1 MKTHGGASLTT
12 DRKSAETRPAR
23 AVKAAT
29 GTGKGPAPAAGPVK
43 VPAPAEEPVKGT
55 PATPAEETQKTPEK
69 ASTNA
74 PGKKAPAKK
83 GSGKPAVPS
92 GEHEQHGKP
101 GRPFW
106 SGSITIGLVNVPV
119 RLHTMVRDRSF
130 SFRLLH
136 KKDGQPLKYDRVCS
150 RDGLVV
156 PWNETVKGYEIR
168 KGEFLV
174 FEPEELKAA
183 MPDSDRKIRIDKF
196 VYYLSL
202 DPVYFESSYILVPDR
217 SEEAYSLLVTALGEL
232 GRAAAG
238 TITLRTKEYPVVVH
252 VYDGALVL
260 TTLRHADEVTPPHAF
275 SILPSLPVPKVAELA
290 LAKRIINDLAGD
302 FSINDYPDRYR
313 ESILALIDKK
323 LAGEKI
329 VYEEPH
335 PEEAKELMAALE
347 ETIATL
353 ARK

>member
-1 MKTHGGASLTT
+1 MMIHGGISLTPGRRST
-12 DRKSAETRPAR
+12 DTPPAKAGKKETAETKKQAVPPKKVREKQATAQPAS
-23 AVKAAT
+23 
-29 GTGKGPAPAAGPVK
+29 P
-43 VPAPAEEPVKGT
+43 PAED
-55 PATPAEETQKTPEK
+55 
-69 ASTNA
+69 
-74 PGKKAPAKK
+74 
-83 GSGKPAVPS
+83 
-92 GEHEQHGKP
+92 HEQHGKA

-136 KKDGQPLKYDRVCS
+136 RSDGQPLKYDRVCS
-150 RDGLVV
+150 RDGVVV
-156 PWNETVKGYEIR
+156 PWAETVKGYEVR

-174 FEPEELKAA
+174 FEPDELKAA
-183 MPDSDRKIRIDKF
+183 MPESDRKIRIDKF

-217 SEEAYSLLVTALGEL
+217 SEEAYSLLVTALQDL

-275 SILPSLPVPKVAELA
+275 SILPTLPVPKEAELA
-290 LAKRIINDLAGD
+290 LAKRIITDLAGD
-302 FSINDYPDRYR
+302 FSINDYPDHYR
-313 ESILALIDKK
+313 ESVLALIDKK

-335 PEEAKELMAALE
+335 PEEAKELMAALQ

>member
-1 MKTHGGASLTT
+1 MKTGK
-12 DRKSAETRPAR
+12 RSAETAPAR
-23 AVKAAT
+23 TKRT
-29 GTGKGPAPAAGPVK
+29 AAG
-43 VPAPAEEPVKGT
+43 
-55 PATPAEETQKTPEK
+55 
-69 ASTNA
+69 
-74 PGKKAPAKK
+74 AKK
-83 GSGKPAVPS
+83 SPRSDLQPLKPEVKEAHLPS
-92 GEHEQHGKP
+92 KEEEHPPKP

-130 SFRLLH
+130 AFRLLH
-136 KKDGQPLKYDRVCS
+136 RDDGQPLKYDRVCS
-150 RDGLVV
+150 RDGRVV
-156 PWNETVKGYEIR
+156 PWADTVKGYEIR

-174 FEPEELKAA
+174 FEPDELKAV
-183 MPDSDRKIRIDKF
+183 MPESDRKIRIDRF

-202 DPVYFESSYILVPDR
+202 DPVYFESSYVLVPDR
-217 SEEAYSLLVTALGEL
+217 SEEAYGLLVTALQEL

-238 TITLRTKEYPVVVH
+238 TITLRTKEYPAVVH

-260 TTLRHADEVTPPHAF
+260 TTLRHSDEVTMPHAF
-275 SILPSLPVPKVAELA
+275 AILPQLPVPKEAELA
-290 LAKRIINDLAGD
+290 LAKRIITELSGD

-313 ESILALIDKK
+313 EAILALIDKK

-335 PEEAKELMAALE
+335 PGEAKELMQALQ

-353 ARK
+353 GRK

>member
-1 MKTHGGASLTT
+1 MRTHGGASLTPG
-12 DRKSAETRPAR
+12 RKSAETRPAR
-23 AVKAAT
+23 AKKADA
-29 GTGKGPAPAAGPVK
+29 GKG
-43 VPAPAEEPVKGT
+43 
-55 PATPAEETQKTPEK
+55 KTPLP
-69 ASTNA
+69 T
-74 PGKKAPAKK
+74 KK
-83 GSGKPAVPS
+83 GSEKKEDTTQSLPA
-92 GEHEQHGKP
+92 GDHEQHGKA

-136 KKDGQPLKYDRVCS
+136 KTDGQPLKYDRVCS

-156 PWNETVKGYEIR
+156 PWTETVKGYEIR

-183 MPDSDRKIRIDKF
+183 MPESDRKIRIDKF
-196 VYYLSL
+196 VHYLSL
-202 DPVYFESSYILVPDR
+202 DPVYFVSSFVLVPDR
-217 SEEAYSLLVTALGEL
+217 SEEAYSLLVTALQDL

-252 VYDGALVL
+252 VYDGALIL

-275 SILPSLPVPKVAELA
+275 GILPTLPVPKEAELA
-290 LAKRIINDLAGD
+290 LAKKIITDLAGD
-302 FSINDYPDRYR
+302 FNINDYPDHYR
-313 ESILALIDKK
+313 EAVLSLIDRK

-335 PEEAKELMAALE
+335 PEEAKELMQALQ

-353 ARK
+353 GRK

>member
-1 MKTHGGASLTT
+1 LTP
-12 DRKSAETRPAR
+12 DRRSADKPPAR
-23 AVKAAT
+23 AGKRAAAAPAKRAEEIPAQEPHPEKKSPP
-29 GTGKGPAPAAGPVK
+29 GKKGAPGKGPAE
-43 VPAPAEEPVKGT
+43 PAPPVAEGHEPQ
-55 PATPAEETQKTPEK
+55 AK
-69 ASTNA
+69 A
-74 PGKKAPAKK
+74 
-83 GSGKPAVPS
+83 
-92 GEHEQHGKP
+92 

-119 RLHTMVRDRSF
+119 RLHTMVRDHSF

-136 KKDGQPLKYDRVCS
+136 RADGQPLKYDRVCS
-150 RDGLVV
+150 RDGVVV
-156 PWNETVKGYEIR
+156 PWAETVKGYEIR

-174 FEPEELKAA
+174 FEPDELKAI
-183 MPDSDRKIRIDKF
+183 MPESDRKIRIDRF

-202 DPVYFESSYILVPDR
+202 DPVYFESSYVLVPDR
-217 SEEAYSLLVTALGEL
+217 SEEAYSLLVTALQDL
-232 GRAAAG
+232 GRAAVG

-275 SILPSLPVPKVAELA
+275 GILPTLPVPKEAELA
-290 LAKRIINDLAGD
+290 LAKKIITDLAGD
-302 FSINDYPDRYR
+302 FSINDYPDHYR
-313 ESILALIDKK
+313 EAVLALIDRK

-335 PEEAKELMAALE
+335 PEEAKELMAALK

-353 ARK
+353 GRK

>member
-1 MKTHGGASLTT
+1 MNTGRRST
-12 DRKSAETRPAR
+12 ET
-23 AVKAAT
+23 
-29 GTGKGPAPAAGPVK
+29 PAASK
-43 VPAPAEEPVKGT
+43 K
-55 PATPAEETQKTPEK
+55 KT
-69 ASTNA
+69 AGA
-74 PGKKAPAKK
+74 GKSSHRIKK
-83 GSGKPAVPS
+83 SDNEIKESPIPS
-92 GEHEQHGKP
+92 GETEHSAKP

-119 RLHTMVRDRSF
+119 RLHTMVRDHSV

-136 KKDGQPLKYDRVCS
+136 KKDGQPLKYERVCS

-156 PWNETVKGYEIR
+156 PWTETVKGYEIR

-174 FEPEELKAA
+174 FGAEELRAV
-183 MPDSDRKIRIDKF
+183 MPESDRKIRIDKF
-196 VYYLSL
+196 VHYLSL
-202 DPVYFESSYILVPDR
+202 DPVYFESSYILIPDR
-217 SEEAYSLLVTALGEL
+217 SEEAYSLLVTALQDL
-232 GRAAAG
+232 NQAAAG
-238 TITLRTKEYPVVVH
+238 TITLRTKEYPVVIH

-260 TTLRHADEVTPPHAF
+260 TTLRHADEVTLPHTF
-275 SILPSLPVPKVAELA
+275 SILPSLPVPKEAELN
-290 LAKRIINDLAGD
+290 LAKKIITDLAGN

-313 ESILALIDKK
+313 EAVLALIDKK

-335 PEEAKELMAALE
+335 PEEAKELMQALQ

>member
-1 MKTHGGASLTT
+1 MKTHGGASLTK
-12 DRKSAETRPAR
+12 DRKSAETLPAR
-23 AVKAAT
+23 LKKAIADT
-29 GTGKGPAPAAGPVK
+29 AEKPAPAQKIPEK
-43 VPAPAEEPVKGT
+43 KERGT
-55 PATPAEETQKTPEK
+55 PPPQAEDH
-69 ASTNA
+69 
-74 PGKKAPAKK
+74 G
-83 GSGKPAVPS
+83 
-92 GEHEQHGKP
+92 QHGKA

-119 RLHTMVRDRSF
+119 RLHTMVRDHSF

-136 KKDGQPLKYDRVCS
+136 RKDGQPLKYDRVCS

-183 MPDSDRKIRIDKF
+183 MPESDRKIRIDKF

-260 TTLRHADEVTPPHAF
+260 TTLRHADEVTRPHAF
-275 SILPSLPVPKVAELA
+275 SILPSLPVPKESELA
-290 LAKRIINDLAGD
+290 LAKRIITELAGD

-335 PEEAKELMAALE
+335 PEEAKELMAALQ
-347 ETIATL
+347 ETIAAL
-353 ARK
+353 GRK

>member
-1 MKTHGGASLTT
+1 MTKG
-12 DRKSAETRPAR
+12 RKSAETQPAR
-23 AVKAAT
+23 L
-29 GTGKGPAPAAGPVK
+29 
-43 VPAPAEEPVKGT
+43 
-55 PATPAEETQKTPEK
+55 
-69 ASTNA
+69 
-74 PGKKAPAKK
+74 KKAMAETAEKPDPAQKIPAKK
-83 GSGKPAVPS
+83 EGGTPPPPA
-92 GEHEQHGKP
+92 EDHEQHGKA

-136 KKDGQPLKYDRVCS
+136 RKDGQPLKYDRVCS

-168 KGEFLV
+168 RGEFIV
-174 FEPEELKAA
+174 FEPEELRAA
-183 MPDSDRKIRIDKF
+183 MPESDRKIRIDKF

-260 TTLRHADEVTPPHAF
+260 TTLRHADEVTQPHAF
-275 SILPSLPVPKVAELA
+275 SILPSLPVPKESELA
-290 LAKRIINDLAGD
+290 LAKRIITELAGD

-335 PEEAKELMAALE
+335 PEEAKELMAALQ

-353 ARK
+353 GRK

>member
-1 MKTHGGASLTT
+1 LKTGK
-12 DRKSAETRPAR
+12 KSAETPSTPKKTTGGAGRKKSPAG
-23 AVKAAT
+23 KT
-29 GTGKGPAPAAGPVK
+29 GNIKTPEVHL
-43 VPAPAEEPVKGT
+43 PAEE
-55 PATPAEETQKTPEK
+55 Q
-69 ASTNA
+69 
-74 PGKKAPAKK
+74 
-83 GSGKPAVPS
+83 
-92 GEHEQHGKP
+92 EHTGKP
-101 GRPFW
+101 GRAFW

-136 KKDGQPLKYDRVCS
+136 RDDGQPLKYDRVCS
-150 RDGLVV
+150 RDGKVV
-156 PWNETVKGYEIR
+156 PWTETVKGYEIR

-174 FEPEELKAA
+174 FEPDELKAV
-183 MPDSDRKIRIDKF
+183 MPESDRKIRITKF

-217 SEEAYSLLVTALGEL
+217 SEEPYSLLLTALQEL

-238 TITLRTKEYPVVVH
+238 TITIRTKEYPVVVH

-275 SILPSLPVPKVAELA
+275 SILPTLPVPKEAELA
-290 LAKRIINDLAGD
+290 LAKRIITDLSGD
-302 FSINDYPDRYR
+302 FSLTEYPDRYH
-313 ESILALIDKK
+313 EAILSLIEKK
-323 LAGEKI
+323 LAGQKI

-335 PEEAKELMAALE
+335 PEEAKELMQALQ

-353 ARK
+353 AHK